1 MTTLETADPT
11 EPIDLRPSA
20 RRLEVEHLTAGYGS
34 VTVLRDVSLTVPPGY
49 VAAVLG
55 PNGAGKTTLL
65 RSIFGMTKVIGG
77 AVRYDGVDLTG
88 SEPHRVAREGL
99 CYVTEGRAIYRG
111 LTVADNLKMFGGRG
125 NDDRLARVYDTFPIL
140 AERRRQTA
148 GTMSGGQQQ
157 MLALARALL
166 QDPKILLVDELSM
179 GLAPVVVDDLFDILR
194 ELKAAGQSILL
205 VEQYAERAL
214 ELADVVYVLNRGQV
228 AFAGDPEALSSA
240 PELMALYLGG

>member
-1 MTTLETADPT
+1 VTTQEIPEL
-11 EPIDLRPSA
+11 IDIRPGA
-20 RRLEVEHLTAGYGS
+20 GRLDVEHLTAGYGS
-34 VTVLRDVSLTVPPGY
+34 VTVLRDVSLVVPPGY

-65 RSIFGMTKVIGG
+65 RSIFGMTSVTGG

-88 SEPHRVAREGL
+88 SMAHRVARKGL
-99 CYVTEGRAIYRG
+99 CYITEGRAIYRG
-111 LTVADNLKMFGGRG
+111 LTVADNLRMFGGPG

-140 AERRRQTA
+140 AQRRRQVA

-166 QDPKILLVDELSM
+166 QDPKLLLVDELSM

-194 ELKAAGQSILL
+194 ELKEAGQSILL

-214 ELADVVYVLNRGQV
+214 ALADVVYVLNRGRV
-228 AFAGDPEALSSA
+228 AFAGDPETLSSA
-240 PELMALYLGG
+240 PELMELYLGG